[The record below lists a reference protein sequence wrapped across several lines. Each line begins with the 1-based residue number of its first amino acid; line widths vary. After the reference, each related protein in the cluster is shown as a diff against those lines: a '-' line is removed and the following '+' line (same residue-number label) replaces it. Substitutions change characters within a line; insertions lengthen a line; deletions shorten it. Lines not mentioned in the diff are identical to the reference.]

1 MFLLD
6 TENVVDTKTKQSV
19 HGDKQNYISIESYFS
34 RNKVFNRDKNVFAMC
49 LKQMSQ
55 IINLGLKKKYIN
67 TVMNIKYELCTTV
80 FLTLR

>member
-34 RNKVFNRDKNVFAMC
+34 RNKVFNRD
-49 LKQMSQ
+49 
-55 IINLGLKKKYIN
+55 LGLKKKNYIN
-67 TVMNIKYELCTTV
+67 TVMNIKYELCTIV
-80 FLTLR
+80 FLTLL

>member
-19 HGDKQNYISIESYFS
+19 HGDKQNYISIESNFS

-49 LKQMSQ
+49 LK
-55 IINLGLKKKYIN
+55 
-67 TVMNIKYELCTTV
+67 
-80 FLTLR
+80 